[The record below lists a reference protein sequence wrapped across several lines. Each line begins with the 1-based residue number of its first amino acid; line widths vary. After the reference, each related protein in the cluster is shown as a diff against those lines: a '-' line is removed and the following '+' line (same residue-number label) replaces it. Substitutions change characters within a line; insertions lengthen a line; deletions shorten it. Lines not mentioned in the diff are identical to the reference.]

1 MTGRETVLVVD
12 DDGQIRRSLH
22 TILRGDCYD
31 VLEASSGEEALQA
44 LSACDVDA
52 ILLDLGLPDREG
64 LDLVPMIRQLTTAA
78 VLVLS
83 ARDAVDEKVTALS
96 LGADDY
102 IVKPFITEELLARIR
117 TGLRHRLNAQSAR
130 TKVVVEELEID
141 LVNHRV
147 VKAEKELRLTWN
159 EYSVLSELAKHRG
172 QVITY
177 GQLMQYVRNPDIEH
191 RLNRLH
197 SIVRNL
203 RQKIERD
210 PDQPSIVINE
220 LGVGYSLSG

>member
-31 VLEASSGEEALQA
+31 VLEASSGEEALKA
-44 LSACDVDA
+44 LSDFEVDA
-52 ILLDLGLPDREG
+52 VLLDLGLPDREG

-147 VKAEKELRLTWN
+147 VKADKELRLTWN

-177 GQLMQYVRNPDIEH
+177 GQLMQYVRNRDVEH

-203 RQKIERD
+203 RQKIEGD

>member
-12 DDGQIRRSLH
+12 DDGQIRRSLQ

-44 LSACDVDA
+44 LSAGEVDA
-52 ILLDLGLPDREG
+52 VLLDLGLPDREG
-64 LDLVPMIRQLTTAA
+64 LDLVPMIRQLTKAA

-83 ARDAVDEKVTALS
+83 ARDAVDEKVMALS

-147 VKAEKELRLTWN
+147 VKADKELRLTWN

-177 GQLMQYVRNPDIEH
+177 GQLMQYVRNRDVEH

>member
-31 VLEASSGEEALQA
+31 VLEASSGEEALKA
-44 LSACDVDA
+44 LSDFEVDA
-52 ILLDLGLPDREG
+52 VLLDLGLPDREG

-117 TGLRHRLNAQSAR
+117 TGLRHRLNAQSGR

-147 VKAEKELRLTWN
+147 VKADKELRLTWN

-177 GQLMQYVRNPDIEH
+177 GQLMQYVRNREIEH

-210 PDQPSIVINE
+210 PDRPSIVINE

>member
-31 VLEASSGEEALQA
+31 VLEASSGEEALKA
-44 LSACDVDA
+44 LSDFEVDA
-52 ILLDLGLPDREG
+52 VLLDLGLPDRVG

-102 IVKPFITEELLARIR
+102 IVKPFIAEELLARIR

-147 VKAEKELRLTWN
+147 VKADKELRLTWN

-177 GQLMQYVRNPDIEH
+177 GQLMQYVRNREIEH

-210 PDQPSIVINE
+210 PDRPSIVINE

>member
-22 TILRGDCYD
+22 TIVRGDCYD
-31 VLEASSGEEALQA
+31 VLEASSGEEALKA
-44 LSACDVDA
+44 LSDFEVDA
-52 ILLDLGLPDREG
+52 VLLDLGLPDREG

-102 IVKPFITEELLARIR
+102 IVKPFIAEELLARIR

-147 VKAEKELRLTWN
+147 VKADKELRLTWN

-177 GQLMQYVRNPDIEH
+177 GQLMQYVRNREIEH

-210 PDQPSIVINE
+210 PDRPSIVINE

>member
-1 MTGRETVLVVD
+1 
-12 DDGQIRRSLH
+12 
-22 TILRGDCYD
+22 
-31 VLEASSGEEALQA
+31 
-44 LSACDVDA
+44 
-52 ILLDLGLPDREG
+52 
-64 LDLVPMIRQLTTAA
+64 
-78 VLVLS
+78 
-83 ARDAVDEKVTALS
+83 
-96 LGADDY
+96 
-102 IVKPFITEELLARIR
+102 
-117 TGLRHRLNAQSAR
+117 
-130 TKVVVEELEID
+130 VEELEID

-147 VKAEKELRLTWN
+147 VKADKELRLTWN

-177 GQLMQYVRNPDIEH
+177 GQLMQYVRNREIEH

-210 PDQPSIVINE
+210 PDRPSIVINE

>member
-31 VLEASSGEEALQA
+31 VLEASSGEEALKA
-44 LSACDVDA
+44 LSDFEVDA
-52 ILLDLGLPDREG
+52 VLLDLGLPDREG
-64 LDLVPMIRQLTTAA
+64 LDLVAMIRQLTTAA

-102 IVKPFITEELLARIR
+102 IVKPFIAEELLARIR

-147 VKAEKELRLTWN
+147 VKADKELRLTWN

-177 GQLMQYVRNPDIEH
+177 GQLMQYVRNREIEH

-210 PDQPSIVINE
+210 PDRPSIVINE

>member
-31 VLEASSGEEALQA
+31 VLEASSGEEALKA
-44 LSACDVDA
+44 LSDFEVDA
-52 ILLDLGLPDREG
+52 VLLDLGLPDREG
-64 LDLVPMIRQLTTAA
+64 LDLVAMIRQLTTAA

-102 IVKPFITEELLARIR
+102 IVKPFIAEELLARIR

-130 TKVVVEELEID
+130 TKVFVEELEID

-147 VKAEKELRLTWN
+147 VKADKELRLTWN

-177 GQLMQYVRNPDIEH
+177 GQLMQYVRNREIEH

-210 PDQPSIVINE
+210 PDRPSIVINE

>member
-31 VLEASSGEEALQA
+31 VLEASSGEEALKA
-44 LSACDVDA
+44 LSDFAVDA
-52 ILLDLGLPDREG
+52 VLLDLGLPDREG

-102 IVKPFITEELLARIR
+102 IVKPFIAEELLARIR

-147 VKAEKELRLTWN
+147 VKADKELRLTWN

-177 GQLMQYVRNPDIEH
+177 GQLMQYVRNREIEH

-210 PDQPSIVINE
+210 PDRPSIVINE